1 MFIVRDHRKLEEI
14 LADESEVREGWSTRE
29 RLLLG
34 RRAADF
40 KGNLR
45 RLCQPRFL
53 PRLAGLHTL
62 SLYESGIE
70 DVSGIGV
77 FGELPKLADLNLG
90 RNKLKALPEEFS
102 RLRSL
107 RALWLEDNDF
117 DTFPSPVL
125 ELEGLA
131 A

>member
-1 MFIVRDHRKLEEI
+1 MFIVRDHRKLQEI

-77 FGELPKLADLNLG
+77 FGELPGPPCHCLL
-90 RNKLKALPEEFS
+90 
-102 RLRSL
+102 
-107 RALWLEDNDF
+107 
-117 DTFPSPVL
+117 SP
-125 ELEGLA
+125 
-131 A
+131 